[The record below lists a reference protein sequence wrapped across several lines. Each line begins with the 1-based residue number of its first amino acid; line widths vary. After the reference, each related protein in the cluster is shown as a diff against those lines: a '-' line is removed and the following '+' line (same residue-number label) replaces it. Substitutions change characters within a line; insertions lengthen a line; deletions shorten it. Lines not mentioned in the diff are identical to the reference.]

1 MTDTRDNQVPEAI
14 VRKLRGVIGRGRA
27 VTLLRGAAATLAAAT
42 ACVLAVMGVDYWI
55 VIFSNAARWA
65 MSAAALATT
74 LLAGLWLIARPLARR
89 RELAAAARAVESRHP
104 QFRERLS
111 SAVELLTSTD
121 APALRGSDELIAAL
135 ARQASCDAEAL
146 NPGREIS
153 FHGAAWPIA
162 AAAALLG
169 VLAGLLVLRPNQAGM
184 LLRRA
189 MLQNVSRVS
198 ATSLKITRVDA
209 ADLKAWNRDGI
220 DYVMLAGGRL
230 HVELAVADQA
240 VAKAHFRKSDF
251 AGGAENVL
259 SMARLGDGPDG
270 SRRFAITCLPA
281 QGSLRFRL
289 GAGDALTRYY
299 SVRVVPAPAVR
310 GIDVRIDYPAYT
322 RFDREFTAERRA
334 AECATGVA
342 GDIAAVVGAKATI
355 SIRAAAP
362 PAKAEFV
369 VGGRNYPARLAAA
382 PDGSTPSTSS
392 GQAGSS
398 PPSGANVYEYS
409 FELIRGP
416 KYRWSVRLTDEYGFT
431 NPPAQHAIEVLP
443 DCPPLAALTA
453 PSEARLKLK
462 PTDRLSVAYRVADD
476 FGIAS
481 AALEVEADGRKY
493 TPIKL
498 AAGPTTMPARSPAWG
513 RQGQAGAPPACI
525 EGVTVLDLAAMNLQ
539 GARQVTVRVVA
550 ADWLP
555 RELGGPGRGA
565 SEPCVIDI
573 DAGAPSFAEQVV
585 QAAQKHLGEI
595 LQAARMELEKSRE
608 DSAPLRRIVP
618 KSKDLTEAAVTRV
631 DRLRG
636 HLAATETLLGD
647 AVDANAAAAFE
658 TFNDKINT
666 VAGEHV
672 AKALQLAGLIKIF
685 DDPNQRGSAADEAD
699 FQVDRSIS
707 LVNDLLKDLAAAG
720 AKATRE
726 LGPNGLARVAA
737 QAPGGA
743 GPMITDT
750 SAAALAKLGIA
761 PADWARLPG
770 KLRDQLLQAARSD
783 GPREYRELI
792 RGYFQEL
799 ARRGAAGADDGE
811 GGGGGKKP

>member
-27 VTLLRGAAATLAAAT
+27 VTLLRGAAATLAVAA
-42 ACVLAVMGVDYWI
+42 ACVLAIMGVDYWV
-55 VIFSNAARWA
+55 VIFSNAARWS
-65 MSAAALATT
+65 MSLAALGAT

-89 RELAAAARAVESRHP
+89 RGLTAAARAVEGRHP
-104 QFRERLS
+104 QFMERLS
-111 SAVELLTSTD
+111 STVELLTSTD
-121 APALRGSDELIAAL
+121 APVLRGSDELIAVL
-135 ARQASCDAEAL
+135 AGQAACDAEAL
-146 NPGREIS
+146 IPGREIS
-153 FHGAAWPIA
+153 FRPAAWPMA
-162 AAAALLG
+162 AAAAVLG
-169 VLAGLLVLRPNQAGM
+169 VLASLLVLWPNQAGI

-189 MLQNVSRVS
+189 MLENVSRVS

-240 VAKAHFRKSDF
+240 VAKAQFRKSDF

-259 SMARLGDGPDG
+259 SMAHLGEGPDG
-270 SRRFAITCLPA
+270 SRRFTITCPPA

-310 GIDVRIDYPAYT
+310 GIDVRIDYPAY
-322 RFDREFTAERRA
+322 ARRS
-334 AECATGVA
+334 AECTTDVA
-342 GDIAAVVGAKATI
+342 GDIAAVAGSKATI
-355 SIRAAAP
+355 SVRAAAP

-369 VGGRNYPARLAAA
+369 VGGRSYPARTGAA
-382 PDGSTPSTSS
+382 PDGSS
-392 GQAGSS
+392 
-398 PPSGANVYEYS
+398 VYEYS

-443 DCPPLAALTA
+443 DCPPLAVLTA
-453 PSEARLKLK
+453 PPRGPRPAQARLKLK

-476 FGIAS
+476 FGISS
-481 AALEVEADGRKY
+481 AALEVEADGRKCP
-493 TPIKL
+493 PIKL
-498 AAGPTTMPARSPAWG
+498 AAGPTTMPARTPAWG
-513 RQGQAGAPPACI
+513 PQGQADAPPASI
-525 EGVTVLDLAAMNLQ
+525 EGMTVLDLAAMDLQ

-573 DAGAPSFAEQVV
+573 DAGAQSFAEQVV

-595 LQAARMELEKSRE
+595 LQAARKELEKSRE

-636 HLAATETLLGD
+636 HLAAAETILRD
-647 AVDANAAAAFE
+647 AIDANAAAAFE
-658 TFNDKINT
+658 AFNEKIT
-666 VAGEHV
+666 AIADEHV

-685 DDPNQRGSAADEAD
+685 DDPNQRGAAADEAD

-743 GPMITDT
+743 GPMMTDT

-761 PADWARLPG
+761 PANWARLPG

-783 GPREYRELI
+783 GPQEYRELI

-799 ARRGAAGADDGE
+799 ARRGAAGAGD
-811 GGGGGKKP
+811 GGGGGGGRKP